1 MRTVILIVAAS
12 LLVPVSAPAQV
23 GPSGPAEE
31 TVELPD
37 LQVIGKKQELA
48 LRFVKAGLEADRSLR
63 HEDSDKPYCWFDQ
76 ATGSHMTYLYC
87 GLNRSLNDSGRHWRD
102 MFVTGVAASGTL
114 RGRRQIMRSN
124 FPVNRAQMQ
133 KIMDRLGPSALN
145 EEILE
150 RGLRGEDPPDD
161 VPSEREVDRFARA
174 LAEVRKI
181 REGHDG
187 DAAEAESRMVAA
199 IRNAELTVER
209 YNRISDLVE
218 RYESL
223 QEMVKERL

>member
-1 MRTVILIVAAS
+1 MRIRTLIFAAS
-12 LLVPVSAPAQV
+12 LVAPLSALAQI

-37 LQVIGKKQELA
+37 LEVIGTKQELA
-48 LRFVKAGLEADRSLR
+48 LRFVKAGLDADRSLR
-63 HEDSDKPYCWFDQ
+63 HEDSDKPYCWFDKP
-76 ATGSHMTYLYC
+76 TGSHLNYLYC
-87 GLNRSLNDSGRHWRD
+87 GVNRSLNASGRHWRD
-102 MFVTGVAASGTL
+102 MWVTGVAAAGTL
-114 RGRRQIMRSN
+114 RDRRQIMRSN
-124 FPVNRAQMQ
+124 FPVNRARMSE
-133 KIMDRLGPSALN
+133 IMDRLGPSALN

-150 RGLRGEDPPDD
+150 RGLRGEEPPDD
-161 VPSEREVDRFARA
+161 VPSQREVDRFARA
-174 LAEVRKI
+174 LAEVQQI

-187 DAAEAESRMVAA
+187 DPAEAESRMAAA
-199 IRNAELTVER
+199 IRDANLTVER

>member
-1 MRTVILIVAAS
+1 MRIGTLIFAAS
-12 LLVPVSAPAQV
+12 LLAPLSGLAQI

-31 TVELPD
+31 TIELPD
-37 LQVIGKKQELA
+37 LQVMGTKQELA

-76 ATGSHMTYLYC
+76 DTGSHMTYLFC
-87 GLNRSLNDSGRHWRD
+87 GLNRSLNASGRHWRD
-102 MFVTGVAASGTL
+102 MWVTGVAAAGTL
-114 RGRRQIMRSN
+114 RDRRQVMRSN
-124 FPVNRAQMQ
+124 FPVNRAQLK

-150 RGLRGEDPPDD
+150 RGLRGEEPPDD
-161 VPSEREVDRFARA
+161 VPSEREVDRFALA

-187 DAAEAESRMVAA
+187 DPVKAESRMAAA
-199 IRNAELTVER
+199 IRDADLTVER

>member
-1 MRTVILIVAAS
+1 MRTVILFVAAS
-12 LLVPVSAPAQV
+12 LLVPVSALAQI

-63 HEDSDKPYCWFDQ
+63 QEDSDKPYCWFDKP
-76 ATGSHMTYLYC
+76 TGSHLNYLYC
-87 GLNRSLNDSGRHWRD
+87 GLNRSLNASGRHWRD
-102 MFVTGVAASGTL
+102 MWVTGVAAAGTL
-114 RGRRQIMRSN
+114 QDRRQIMRSN

-145 EEILE
+145 EEILD
-150 RGLRGEDPPDD
+150 RGLRGEDPPSD
-161 VPSEREVDRFARA
+161 VPSEREVDHFARA
-174 LAEVRKI
+174 LAEVQKI
-181 REGHDG
+181 RASHGGDG
-187 DAAEAESRMVAA
+187 AEAESRMVAA
-199 IRNAELTVER
+199 IRDADLTVER

>member
-1 MRTVILIVAAS
+1 MRTVILFVAAS
-12 LLVPVSAPAQV
+12 LLVPVSTLAQI
-23 GPSGPAEE
+23 GPSGSAEE

-37 LQVIGKKQELA
+37 LQVLGKKQELA

-63 HEDSDKPYCWFDQ
+63 QEDSDKPYCWFDKP
-76 ATGSHMTYLYC
+76 TGSHLNYLYC

-102 MFVTGVAASGTL
+102 MFVTGAAAAGTL

-124 FPVNRAQMQ
+124 FPVNRARMQ

-150 RGLRGEDPPDD
+150 RGLRGEDPPGN
-161 VPSEREVDRFARA
+161 VPTEREVDRFARA
-174 LAEVRKI
+174 LAEVKEI
-181 REGHDG
+181 RASHGGDG
-187 DAAEAESRMVAA
+187 ADAESRMVAA

-209 YNRISDLVE
+209 YNQISDLVE